1 MEDTR
6 YFVNSRG
13 ILKSCDFHSNKP
25 KSSCKDDKSY
35 LNDMI
40 KSNNMF
46 DGMSIY
52 VCSDLLL
59 FFVNNILSKI
69 KNRFV
74 LVSGDSDLCVP
85 LEVLSESNTN
95 KLLSSQYLI
104 KWFAQNTRFC
114 NHDKII
120 QLPIGLDYHTISNN
134 PNHGWRLPSEGHLP
148 VDQEII
154 LNNMIKISKPFD
166 QRKPK
171 IYVCFSKNTDRFN
184 DRKKSL
190 KIIPNNLLKIINK
203 TIPRTKNWQNILAY
217 TFVLSPF
224 GNGMDCHRTWE
235 TLALGSIPIIRAPK
249 FKNLFEDLPVLIVEN
264 WSDVNEEL
272 LNNTIENFKTKTFKY
287 EKLQLKYWVD
297 KIKDM

>member
-1 MEDTR
+1 MENNCH
-6 YFVNSRG
+6 FVNSRG
-13 ILKSCDFHSNKP
+13 LLKSCDFHSINP
-25 KSSCKDDKSY
+25 KSSCDNDKSY

-69 KNRFV
+69 TNYFV

-85 LEVLSESNTN
+85 LEVLTEGETDT
-95 KLLSSQYLI
+95 LLSSQYLI
-104 KWFAQNTRFC
+104 KWFAQNTRFD
-114 NHDKII
+114 NHNKIM
-120 QLPIGLDYHTISNN
+120 QMPIGLDYHTIYNN

-148 VDQEII
+148 VDQEAI
-154 LNNMIKISKPFD
+154 LNDMIKLAKPFD
-166 QRKPK
+166 ERIPK
-171 IYVCFSKNTDRFN
+171 IYVCFSKKTDRFK
-184 DRKKSL
+184 DRKNSL
-190 KIIPNNLLKIINK
+190 KIIPNNLLEIENK
-203 TIPRTKNWQNILAY
+203 TIPRSKNWENIITY

-235 TLALGSIPIIRAPK
+235 TLTLGSIPIIRAPK

-264 WSDVNEEL
+264 WSDVNQEL
-272 LNNTIENFKTKTFKY
+272 LTNTLEHFKTKAFNY

-297 KIKDM
+297 KIKGL